1 MEKARIS
8 ALLRSQRSLCG
19 LTVDEVVERLKQFGI
34 ELSPKTLYGYENGVS
49 MPNVPI
55 FIALC
60 DIYHV
65 GNIIGAV
72 SGDAPQKIPPATL
85 AKEDWTVDQ
94 YNDFFNAKGILEK
107 VFLLMDWGIPSFS
120 GYESKLADC
129 FPSNAEAAN
138 FDKLYSAFMKLDE
151 LTQGIIL
158 DQIESLANNPKNC
171 KEKYRSSAPTAKSGA

>member
-8 ALLRSQRSLCG
+8 ALLRSQRSLCD
-19 LTVDEVVERLKQFGI
+19 LTVDEVVDRLKQFGI

-60 DIYHV
+60 EIYHV

-94 YNDFFNAKGILEK
+94 
-107 VFLLMDWGIPSFS
+107 
-120 GYESKLADC
+120 
-129 FPSNAEAAN
+129 SNAEAAN

-151 LTQGIIL
+151 FPQGMIL
-158 DQIESLANNPKNC
+158 EQIESLANNPKNC
-171 KEKYRSSAPTAKSGA
+171 KEKYRSPAPYRKVGRVIHVDFRRK

>member
-1 MEKARIS
+1 
-8 ALLRSQRSLCG
+8 
-19 LTVDEVVERLKQFGI
+19 
-34 ELSPKTLYGYENGVS
+34 

-72 SGDAPQKIPPATL
+72 SGDTPQKIPPATL

-94 YNDFFNAKGILEK
+94 YNDFFNAKGVLEK

-151 LTQGIIL
+151 LPQGIIL